1 MIKDLEQRGPDE
13 LHVIV
18 NWFEELKK
26 SLVVAAKDAKRP
38 HMLNLKSGA

>member
-1 MIKDLEQRGPDE
+1 MVGA
-13 LHVIV
+13 
-18 NWFEELKK
+18 EEFKK